1 MKIVKN
7 GVATSGELLKEFF
20 AMSDR
25 MINNMSEKA
34 RYDKIGRYL
43 IERGAKK
50 IDPKA
55 GVDSRYNVFELRQ
68 ELYLIPK
75 EIFDELDEKWQNE
88 VENGDLNNNPKV
100 AL

>member
-7 GVATSGELLKEFF
+7 GVNTSRDLLKEFF

-34 RYDKIGRYL
+34 RYDRIGKYL
-43 IERGAKK
+43 IEQGAKK
-50 IDPKA
+50 IEPKA
-55 GVDSRYNVFELRQ
+55 GVDSKYNVFELRQ

-75 EIFDELDEKWQNE
+75 EIFDELDEEWQKELDDNE
-88 VENGDLNNNPKV
+88 NPNTKV